1 MEEAAAAFFPIF
13 DLKLTFSI
21 VKKTLFLLISFSV
34 LSACSSVKKGQQALN
49 QGDYTEAIDI
59 AVEKLQ
65 KDKDRKGNQ
74 EHILILEDAFKKL
87 TEAHKKRIDFL
98 EKEKN
103 PLNQREIYLLYRE
116 LDRVQKNISP
126 LLPLTLY
133 TRSREAKFR
142 FTDYTDALI
151 ASKNRYAE
159 FLYQEALAM
168 MQQQDKLTFRQAHN
182 KLLELQRL
190 YPNYKDTPQLLE
202 EAHNH
207 GSDYVLVELRNETP
221 FVIPRRL
228 ERDLL
233 NFNTYGLDD
242 FWTEYHAERRRDYDY
257 DFAVHLGFREIII
270 SPERLL
276 EKEIPLEAEVSDGFT
291 YKKDRKGELV
301 LDSLGNKIKIENFVK
316 VKGKLYKTVQ
326 TKTLALQGKVD
337 YVDVRNGRLMNSYPL
352 TTQYVFENVFA
363 SFEGDKRLLTTEDK
377 LLLQNRFVP
386 FPSNE
391 QMLLDASDDIKGRL
405 GPILKRYRF
414 R

>member
-1 MEEAAAAFFPIF
+1 MA
-13 DLKLTFSI
+13 
-21 VKKTLFLLISFSV
+21 

-49 QGDYTEAIDI
+49 QGDYLEAIDI

-65 KDKDRKGNQ
+65 KDKNKKGNQ
-74 EHILILEDAFKKL
+74 QHILILEDAFKKL
-87 TEAHKKRIDFL
+87 TEAHKKRIAFL
-98 EKEKN
+98 EKEGN
-103 PLNQREIYLLYRE
+103 PSGQREIYRLYKE
-116 LDRVQKNISP
+116 LDVIQKRISP
-126 LLPLTLY
+126 LLPLRLY
-133 TRSREAKFR
+133 TGNREARFR

-151 ASKNRYAE
+151 ASKNRYAD
-159 FLYQEALAM
+159 FLYRDALAM
-168 MQQQDKLTFRQAHN
+168 MQQQDKMAYRRAHN
-182 KLLELQRL
+182 QLLELQRL
-190 YPNYKDTPQLLE
+190 YPNYKDTSQLLE
-202 EAHNH
+202 DAHNY

-221 FVIPRRL
+221 FVIPIRL

-242 FWTEYHAERRRDYDY
+242 FWTEYHAERRRGYDYDY
-257 DFAVHLGFREIII
+257 AVHLGFREIII

-316 VKGKLYKTVQ
+316 VKGLLRKTVQ
-326 TKTLALQGKVD
+326 TKTLALEGKVD
-337 YVDVRNGRLMNSYPL
+337 YVDLKNGRLMNSYPL
-352 TTQYVFENVFA
+352 TTQFVFENVFA
-363 SFEGDKRLLTTEDK
+363 SFQGDKRLLTQEDK
-377 LLLQNRFVP
+377 LLLQNRYVP